1 MNPGESGFDS
11 SSPPVDFWGL
21 LIAGKSSRSAISRPR
36 PLHRRR
42 SVGGLLQRFATWRNL
57 FAVSL
62 SGRAYKKSPGRVSD
76 RARWAGTSLCP
87 HGMFFDGASKCGHR
101 DVPAH
106 RRRGPL
112 TWVWADDC
120 FHTLT
125 YWKQRRTRC
134 VPTSSSGGCSV
145 SHLRCPESAG
155 NFRPLGAG
163 TGGSERHDPV
173 RLGSHPLPSSGLS
186 SDRQQVGSR
195 SDVADCFRDSVRR
208 HGSGCARSCSFAC
221 PKAWGSR
228 ATGSH
233 QERAGGTSIDAH
245 DRNRVPSEVTLAYAR
260 RDSP

>member
-57 FAVSL
+57 LAVS
-62 SGRAYKKSPGRVSD
+62 SSDRAYKGSPGRVSD

-106 RRRGPL
+106 LRRGPL

-120 FHTLT
+120 LHTLT

-134 VPTSSSGGCSV
+134 VPTSSSRVARSAICGAPN
-145 SHLRCPESAG
+145 LREISATSARAEIAPP
-155 NFRPLGAG
+155 FRISPTDSGL
-163 TGGSERHDPV
+163 R
-173 RLGSHPLPSSGLS
+173 RLG
-186 SDRQQVGSR
+186 
-195 SDVADCFRDSVRR
+195 
-208 HGSGCARSCSFAC
+208 
-221 PKAWGSR
+221 K
-228 ATGSH
+228 
-233 QERAGGTSIDAH
+233 
-245 DRNRVPSEVTLAYAR
+245 
-260 RDSP
+260 